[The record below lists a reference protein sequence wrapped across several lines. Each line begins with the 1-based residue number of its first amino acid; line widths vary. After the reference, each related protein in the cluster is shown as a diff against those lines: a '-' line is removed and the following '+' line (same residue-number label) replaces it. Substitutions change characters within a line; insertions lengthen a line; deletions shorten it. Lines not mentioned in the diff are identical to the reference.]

1 MSKSL
6 LLVQVW
12 ECLMKIDL
20 VLLHMLY
27 KNVFARIIE
36 IKLISNTQGLMNNDD
51 QDDDDP
57 WIRRR
62 GSGDMEPSKRWWRS
76 NDNLSSTMDTSASLA
91 RKIRDTL
98 NQVKDD
104 DEDED
109 LDFVIHTTPLFYYIF
124 LNFFLNHKI
133 ACNFEY

>member
-1 MSKSL
+1 
-6 LLVQVW
+6 
-12 ECLMKIDL
+12 
-20 VLLHMLY
+20 
-27 KNVFARIIE
+27 
-36 IKLISNTQGLMNNDD
+36 
-51 QDDDDP
+51 
-57 WIRRR
+57 
-62 GSGDMEPSKRWWRS
+62 
-76 NDNLSSTMDTSASLA
+76 MDTSASLA

>member
-1 MSKSL
+1 
-6 LLVQVW
+6 
-12 ECLMKIDL
+12 MKIDL

-62 GSGDMEPSKRWWRS
+62 GSGDMEPSKR
-76 NDNLSSTMDTSASLA
+76 
-91 RKIRDTL
+91 
-98 NQVKDD
+98 
-104 DEDED
+104 
-109 LDFVIHTTPLFYYIF
+109 
-124 LNFFLNHKI
+124 
-133 ACNFEY
+133 